1 MSTLSVPLTPALEKM
16 IDKLIQDGVAGN
28 KAELA
33 RKAIEKM
40 AEDHAIS
47 VILQAE
53 KELSEG
59 KVLRGNLRDLA
70 KKI

>member
-1 MSTLSVPLTPALEKM
+1 MSTLSVPLTPELEKM

-40 AEDHAIS
+40 AEDHAVQ
-47 VILQAE
+47 VILEAE
-53 KELSEG
+53 KEP
-59 KVLRGNLRDLA
+59 DLKGDLDELM

>member
-1 MSTLSVPLTPALEKM
+1 MSTLSVPLTPELEKM
-16 IDKLIQDGVAGN
+16 IDKLIKDGVAGN

-40 AEDHAIS
+40 AEDHAVKT
-47 VILQAE
+47 VINAE
-53 KELSEG
+53 KEPSL
-59 KVLRGNLRDLA
+59 KGNLDELM

>member
-1 MSTLSVPLTPALEKM
+1 MSTLSVPLTPELEKM
-16 IDKLIQDGVAGN
+16 IDKLIKDGVAGN

-40 AEDHAIS
+40 AEDHAVKM
-47 VILQAE
+47 VIDAE
-53 KELSEG
+53 KEPDL
-59 KVLRGNLRDLA
+59 KGNLDELM